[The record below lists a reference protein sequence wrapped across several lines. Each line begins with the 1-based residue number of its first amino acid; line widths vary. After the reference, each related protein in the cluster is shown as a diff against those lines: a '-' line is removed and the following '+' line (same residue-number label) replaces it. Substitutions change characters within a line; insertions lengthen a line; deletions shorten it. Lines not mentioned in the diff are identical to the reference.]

1 MMETTYLTTRRFVKT
16 QGNVIDFQDYKRK
29 MERGDLPAYDVPE
42 ETPELSQEQPRQE
55 RRPLLQ
61 RAGDALDLAASLA
74 LTVSALAAVLLLF

>member
-1 MMETTYLTTRRFVKT
+1 METTYLTTRRFVKT

-29 MERGDLPAYDVPE
+29 MERGDLHAYDVPE

>member
-1 MMETTYLTTRRFVKT
+1 METTYLTTRRFVKT

-29 MERGDLPAYDVPE
+29 MERGDLPAYDAPE
-42 ETPELSQEQPRQE
+42 ELPELSREQPQPP
-55 RRPLLQ
+55 RRSLLQ